1 MRVSQKFLTYMVVG
15 ALVAALSISCSNEG
29 TTGGGDTGGGETGS
43 HLEYGQFLPAKDSYT
58 ANVTG
63 ATSQTTTVT
72 IVKNSDGT
80 CNLKGKV
87 ALLGTGNYDA
97 STGKYKEVDIDIKV
111 NEWYRTKGETDNAT
125 SRSVDNLPSSI
136 TYFEARHYSY
146 TSGSITTYH
155 LVLSINEFPLAFV
168 GKAN

>member
-29 TTGGGDTGGGETGS
+29 TTWGDTGGGETGS

-58 ANVTG
+58 ANVAG
-63 ATSQTTTVT
+63 GTSQTTTIT

-136 TYFEARHYSY
+136 TYFEARHSSY
-146 TSGSITTYH
+146 TSGSTTTYY
-155 LVLSINEFPLAFV
+155 LVLSINEFPRAFE